1 MTFLATSL
9 ALLERTPAVLR
20 ATLAGLP
27 NEWLYANEGAGTWSP
42 YVVMGHLIHG
52 ERTDWMPRVRHL
64 LAHGETLP
72 FPPFDREA
80 QFQEKADRP
89 VEALLDEFAGLREQS
104 LEQLRALDFAEADL
118 ERPGLH
124 PALGPVTLR
133 QLLATWTAHDQAHLV
148 QIHRV
153 FARRY
158 EREVGPWA
166 QYLSVMRR

>member
-27 NEWLYANEGAGTWSP
+27 NEWLHADEGAGTWSA

-64 LAHGETLP
+64 LAHGETLA

-80 QFQEKADRP
+80 QFQEIADRP

-104 LEQLRALDFAEADL
+104 LEQLQALDFAEADL

>member
-27 NEWLYANEGAGTWSP
+27 NEWLHADEGAGTWSP

-80 QFQEKADRP
+80 QLQEKADRP

-133 QLLATWTAHDQAHLV
+133 QLLATWTSHDQAHLV